1 MTMFNF
7 LSTVEID
14 DLLALI
20 FVAFLIACVRL
31 EFRHPFLRPG
41 LKTLKKSYLTNIF
54 TYLFNDLTLS
64 FLSIPSLFFVA
75 RQFSGVGLLS
85 SLGDGPLKYV
95 ITFVLLDLTMYT
107 WHYTTHHV
115 DALWTFHKVHHSDK
129 TLNVTTGLRFH
140 MGELIMEVLVRVA
153 FIGIWGVDPN
163 VILVSQTLITLFVLF
178 HHTNVKFPGE
188 DYISSVLIVPSL
200 HRVHHSVLRE
210 EHDSN
215 YGAVFSFWDRLFG
228 TLKMQE
234 PTDIGLYDVDE
245 KYLETLLKNS
255 FTMGVVKHFQGLL
268 ATFKSI

>member
-1 MTMFNF
+1 MSNF
-7 LSTVEID
+7 LSTVETD
-14 DLLALI
+14 DILALI
-20 FVAFLIACVRL
+20 FVAFLITFVRL
-31 EFRHPFLRPG
+31 EFRHPFLMPG
-41 LKTLKKSYLTNIF
+41 LKTLKKSYLTNIS

-75 RQFSGVGLLS
+75 QQFSGVGLLS
-85 SLGDGPLKYV
+85 SLGDGPLKYL
-95 ITFVLLDLTMYT
+95 ITFVLLDLTMYL
-107 WHYTTHHV
+107 WHYTTHHI

-153 FIGIWGVDPN
+153 FIVILGVDPN

-178 HHTNVKFPGE
+178 HHTNVKFPSE
-188 DYISSVLIVPSL
+188 DYISSVFIVPSL
-200 HRVHHSVLRE
+200 HRVHHSVVRE

-255 FTMGVVKHFQGLL
+255 FTMGIVKRFNGLL